1 MNSGFSSIF
10 WTQFWQI
17 SLLIPAAVLLIR
29 FIVPKSPHL
38 GYGILLLVLIK
49 TIFPPIWDSPTGVV
63 WELLPDFQSAQV
75 KEQVIGSVTV
85 VEKESSGSKHPSNK
99 PSLLDSI
106 NQKPLTNTM
115 PGMAQKTSAQSIN
128 SKLILIGIWLAGVLS
143 LLGYIIGKRA
153 QLFRFHRDTEIPPS
167 DELLEL
173 VELVSAELALVKLP
187 KVLVTLHPTVPFAS
201 GFFKQIVVLPAHV
214 AEKTDRQELK
224 LILAHEMTHL
234 RRGDTLV
241 GLLQLAV
248 QVLWWFH
255 PLVYWLNREVRR
267 VREEC
272 CDSDVVRRL
281 NCQPARYAHCLLNML
296 EMHQKLRPSAELV
309 GLSPLEVTKKR
320 MQNIMRTS
328 TRETHKLSTVGSISF
343 LIIFAILTLP
353 SSANSFVTPKVILG
367 DLVPKD
373 ALVVQKSVPPSA
385 KITPPEKKRKA
396 PTPPANKKSNKK
408 KQRENSSTPDKA
420 SQTPEVKSAQVPN
433 EKHSNPE
440 ILIANLEYQW
450 ARGNQYQYSVKIE
463 AKHPTKVITY
473 VGEPT
478 FRVDAYAAGIPALSR
493 LNPEFKKNS
502 VPLAGVELP
511 TLSALETEDD
521 YSSPFSYPVPNR
533 IPFAPPGTT
542 SRESSQ
548 PTGSNAHINPSSGT
562 LPYLLGQLQDWV
574 FPSLPTSLE
583 NSTQIEFQKEVT
595 LSKPGQL
602 SLSPFQSAPQKKML
616 ADIEIRTSLS
626 TLKEK
631 EINVRRSWKLASQE
645 LINGEAIRE
654 ISLNGEFQLD
664 RTDSFPNSA
673 SFSGKLVEREF
684 NREYR
689 IPLTIEIRRLR

>member
-1 MNSGFSSIF
+1 MNSNFTTIF

-29 FIVPKSPHL
+29 YIVPKSPHL

-49 TIFPPIWDSPTGVV
+49 TIFPPIWDSPTGIV
-63 WELLPDFQSAQV
+63 WELLPNFELTSTS
-75 KEQVIGSVTV
+75 EEVTGPV
-85 VEKESSGSKHPSNK
+85 SITEKSNIESHLQTSSGTIGGSPIQATPLVESR
-99 PSLLDSI
+99 DSI
-106 NQKPLTNTM
+106 QRSKGHSL
-115 PGMAQKTSAQSIN
+115 N
-128 SKLILIGIWLAGVLS
+128 SKVILIGIWLAGVLS

-173 VELVSAELALVKLP
+173 VEVVSAELALVKTP

-201 GFFKQIVVLPAHV
+201 GFFKQVVVLPAHV
-214 AEKTDRQELK
+214 AENTDSQELK

-241 GLLQLAV
+241 GLLQLIV

-296 EMHQKLRPSAELV
+296 ELHRQLRPSAELV

-328 TRETHKLSTVGSISF
+328 SRGKNKISAVASSLF
-343 LIIFAILTLP
+343 LVVFALLTLP
-353 SSANSFVTPKVILG
+353 ASANSFVTPKVILG
-367 DLVPKD
+367 DLVPQD
-373 ALVVQKSVPPSA
+373 AMVVQKSKLPPV
-385 KITPPEKKRKA
+385 KKNRESPK
-396 PTPPANKKSNKK
+396 TNKNKKTENK
-408 KQRENSSTPDKA
+408 TDDTA
-420 SQTPEVKSAQVPN
+420 VQTTEEQESPSVKYAPN
-433 EKHSNPE
+433 LEPQE
-440 ILIANLEYQW
+440 LTANLEYQW
-450 ARGNQYQYSVKIE
+450 ERGNKYRYRVKIE
-463 AKHPTKVITY
+463 AKHPTEIVSY

-493 LNPEFKKNS
+493 TNIEFEKSVNPI
-502 VPLAGVELP
+502 AGVELP
-511 TLSALETEDD
+511 TLSSLENEQDF
-521 YSSPFSYPVPNR
+521 SSPFSYPSRSR
-533 IPFAPPGTT
+533 IPFGPPGTN
-542 SRESSQ
+542 SSQ
-548 PTGSNAHINPSSGT
+548 PSKPTGSNAHIDPSTGS

-574 FPSLPTSLE
+574 FPALPASLDKM
-583 NSTQIEFQKEVT
+583 TQIDIQKEFT
-595 LSKPGQL
+595 LTSPGHF
-602 SLSPFQSAPQKKML
+602 SLSPFESAPQLKLL
-616 ADIEIRTSLS
+616 ANVEIQTSHS
-626 TLKEK
+626 AVHEK
-631 EINVRRSWKLASQE
+631 EISIRRSWKLSSQE
-645 LINGEAIRE
+645 LINGEATRE
-654 ISLNGEFQLD
+654 LSLAGEFQLD
-664 RTDSFPNSA
+664 RSDSFPNSA